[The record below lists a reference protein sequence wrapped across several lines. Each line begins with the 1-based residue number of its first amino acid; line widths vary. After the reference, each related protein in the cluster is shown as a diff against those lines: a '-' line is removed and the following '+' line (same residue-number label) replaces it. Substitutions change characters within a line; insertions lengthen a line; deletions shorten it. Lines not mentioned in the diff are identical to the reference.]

1 GKFDDLVAVIPFP
14 GIRRETGK
22 FLRFLQGDNPIE
34 RVLDGQLKFAHWR
47 ALLVFARKRWARLT
61 WNAIPTRKHGC
72 QNAFGNPAKM
82 RFGNMLPNAFGN
94 FRFRLLS
101 GETAAPRMVQL
112 LHHGWCRFWPNC
124 TAGGDTV
131 SRTYLKIAR
140 RSRSAINV
148 G

>member
-1 GKFDDLVAVIPFP
+1 
-14 GIRRETGK
+14 
-22 FLRFLQGDNPIE
+22 
-34 RVLDGQLKFAHWR
+34 
-47 ALLVFARKRWARLT
+47 FARKRWARLT

-131 SRTYLKIAR
+131 SSLFYVSLSLICIRDLPRGIRMHSSLTRTAR
-140 RSRSAINV
+140 TTAISILRNT
-148 G
+148 GAEDRGCQP